1 MNELPPFAA
10 TMDSSELVDK
20 LQLLGPELKRRICGQ
35 SQVLDRLTGAVL
47 RRELRA
53 VPELGRERCLIFAGP
68 TGVGKTETAKALA
81 SLVFRD
87 GAFHRFDC
95 GEFRTVETVAAL
107 LGNRSGDRGLLGE
120 AFSTVPR
127 GVWLLDELEKAN
139 PEFLPL
145 LMAMTDA
152 GRLTLANGET
162 LDLSQLYLIA
172 TTNLGSAEIL
182 GRQHLPFATLE
193 KHVVRSIHRH
203 FRPELVA
210 RFLPAFVFRP
220 LDPETKVRIV
230 ALHLGRFLEWHARQG
245 CRIEAGPEVLQFLVQ
260 VGYSSRL
267 GARPLV
273 DAIHQY
279 VGDAIVRRRLAGKCV
294 CGRLFVVGNRLEIRS

>member
-1 MNELPPFAA
+1 
-10 TMDSSELVDK
+10 MDTPERLDSLKLLGSELRK
-20 LQLLGPELKRRICGQ
+20 RICGQ
-35 SQVLDRLTGAVL
+35 SHATDRLTAAVL
-47 RRELRA
+47 RRETRS
-53 VPELGRERCLIFAGP
+53 VPPLARERCLIFAGP

-81 SLVFRD
+81 SLVFCE
-87 GAFHRFDC
+87 GAFQRFDC
-95 GEFRTVETVAAL
+95 GEFRTVDRVASL
-107 LGNRSGDRGLLGE
+107 LGNRTGDRGFLGD
-120 AFSTVPR
+120 AFSATPR
-127 GVWLLDELEKAN
+127 GVWLFDELEKAN

-172 TTNLGSAEIL
+172 TTNQGSAEIL
-182 GRQHLPFATLE
+182 GRRRLPFATLE
-193 KHVVRSIHRH
+193 NHVIRSIHRH

-210 RFLPAFVFRP
+210 RFLPPFVFRP

-230 ALHLGRFLEWHARQG
+230 SLHLGRFLEWHARQG
-245 CRIEAGPEVLQFLVQ
+245 CRIEAGPSVLQFLVQ
-260 VGYSSRL
+260 AGYSSRL

-279 VGDAIVRRRLAGKCV
+279 VGDALVSSRLAGHSGSGQLV
-294 CGRLFVVGNRLEIRS
+294 VVGDRLHLRS